1 MRYAVAST
9 RVVTDEGEA
18 MTASWWTRARP
29 VRHGEAWVRKHGEE
43 VAVFNPDT
51 ETLTLMNPS
60 AFAIWELCDGATT
73 PAEMADAVAELASV
87 AGDQARAD
95 VEKALEELGELG
107 LVEVSHEGG
116 EDATAG

>member
-1 MRYAVAST
+1 
-9 RVVTDEGEA
+9 
-18 MTASWWTRARP
+18 MTSAWWAKSHP
-29 VRHGEAWVRKHGEE
+29 IRHGEAWVRKHGEE

-87 AGDQARAD
+87 AGEQARAD
-95 VEKALEELGELG
+95 VEKALDELGELG
-107 LVEVSHEGG
+107 LVEIPDAPG
-116 EDATAG
+116 EDADAG